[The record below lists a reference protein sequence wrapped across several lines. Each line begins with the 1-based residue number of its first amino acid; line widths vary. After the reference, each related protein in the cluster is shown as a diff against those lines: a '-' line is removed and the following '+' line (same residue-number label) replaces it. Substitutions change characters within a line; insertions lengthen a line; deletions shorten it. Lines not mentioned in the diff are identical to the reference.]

1 MVDVHQR
8 DMAVRP
14 VEESDRPTVEWL
26 TTQLWGAAEV
36 AVHDGVFYPATLPGF
51 IAERAGRIAGLVTF
65 EVRPAVLEIVTIN
78 ALDLYQGIGTLLIE
92 AVRAEAKRQG
102 CHQITLTTTNDNI
115 GALRFYQRRG
125 FRLAALRP
133 GAVDR
138 SRQRKPEIP
147 RTGDF
152 GIPLRDEIDLS
163 CPVSKGKNK
172 IDDLERNRL
181 PLTPHQRSSGAASRS
196 AGAPHATRPCA
207 CCPEPGQ
214 CAIQGLTTVRGSTML
229 PPVRVRT
236 AGHEPVP
243 VVDSVHAAI
252 GVPPLLLRPVLGAFR
267 WHSCRGCSGR
277 SRCTAACAPSM
288 ASLYVAAFG
297 LWIFCVDLSSTG

>member
-36 AVHDGVFYPATLPGF
+36 AVHDGVFYPAALPGF
-51 IAERAGRIAGLVTF
+51 IAERGGRIAGLVTF
-65 EVRPAVLEIVTIN
+65 QVRPGVLEIVTIN
-78 ALDLYQGIGTLLIE
+78 ALDLYQGIGTMLIE

-125 FRLAALRP
+125 FRIAAVRP

-138 SRQRKPEIP
+138 TRRRKPEIP

-152 GIPLRDEIDLS
+152 GIPLRDEIDLT
-163 CPVSKGKNK
+163 CPV
-172 IDDLERNRL
+172 
-181 PLTPHQRSSGAASRS
+181 
-196 AGAPHATRPCA
+196 
-207 CCPEPGQ
+207 
-214 CAIQGLTTVRGSTML
+214 
-229 PPVRVRT
+229 
-236 AGHEPVP
+236 
-243 VVDSVHAAI
+243 
-252 GVPPLLLRPVLGAFR
+252 
-267 WHSCRGCSGR
+267 
-277 SRCTAACAPSM
+277 
-288 ASLYVAAFG
+288 
-297 LWIFCVDLSSTG
+297 